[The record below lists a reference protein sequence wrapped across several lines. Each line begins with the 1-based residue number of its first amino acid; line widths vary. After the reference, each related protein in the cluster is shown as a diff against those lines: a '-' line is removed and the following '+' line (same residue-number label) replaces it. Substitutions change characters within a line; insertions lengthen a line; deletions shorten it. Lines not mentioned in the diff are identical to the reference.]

1 VSERPRASPVARFQ
15 TQDGTVVTN
24 LWHKRVRLDP
34 LQRHL
39 LRHLDGTRDQTALL
53 SDLASLVTEGV
64 LTVQQEGEP
73 VEDSH
78 MTRTILGQG
87 LEQHLHILAQAALLV
102 G

>member
-1 VSERPRASPVARFQ
+1 VSERPKASPVARFQ

-39 LRHLDGTRDQTALL
+39 LRHLDGTRDRTALL
-53 SDLASLVTEGV
+53 NDLTSLVTEGV

-73 VEDSH
+73 IKDNNV
-78 MTRTILGQG
+78 TRTILAQG
-87 LEQHLHILAQAALLV
+87 LEQHLHILAKAALLV